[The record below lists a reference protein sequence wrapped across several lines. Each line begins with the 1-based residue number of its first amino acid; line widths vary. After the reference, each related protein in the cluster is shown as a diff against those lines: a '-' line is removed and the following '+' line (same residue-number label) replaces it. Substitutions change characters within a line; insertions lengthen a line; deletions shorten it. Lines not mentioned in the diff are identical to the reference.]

1 MDPSA
6 KVVQII
12 EETATS
18 MGFELIRVTFG
29 GGRTQTLQIMAENP
43 DGTMLVEDCARL
55 SREVSALLDV
65 EDPVA
70 GEYMLEVS
78 SPGIDRPLTRAKDF
92 VRWAGFEIKIELRT
106 GNEDG
111 RRRFKGRLNS
121 LEDGIIRMT
130 TVEGE
135 DVAVSY
141 DDMLKAKLL
150 LTDELLKAAAKG
162 FKGYPAGQGA
172 EE

>member
-12 EETATS
+12 EDAAAS
-18 MGFELIRVTFG
+18 LGLDLIRVTFV
-29 GGRTQTLQIMAENP
+29 GGRVQTLQIMAENP
-43 DGTMLVEDCARL
+43 DGTMLVDDCAKW

-65 EDPVA
+65 EDPIA
-70 GEYMLEVS
+70 GEYLLEVS

-92 VRWAGFEIKIELRT
+92 VKWSGFDIKIELRT

-121 LEDGIIRMT
+121 LVDGIVHMT

-135 DVAVSY
+135 DVAMPF

-150 LTDELLKAAAKG
+150 LSDELLKAATNG
-162 FKGYPAGQGA
+162 FKGYPAEQGA
-172 EE
+172 KE

>member
-12 EETATS
+12 EDAAAS
-18 MGFELIRVTFG
+18 LGLDLILVTFV
-29 GGRTQTLQIMAENP
+29 GGRVQTLQIMAENP
-43 DGTMLVEDCARL
+43 DGTMLVDDCAKL

-65 EDPVA
+65 EDPIA
-70 GEYMLEVS
+70 GEYLLEVS

-92 VRWAGFEIKIELRT
+92 VKWSGFDIKIELRT

-121 LEDGIIRMT
+121 LVDGIVHMT

-135 DVAVSY
+135 DVAMPF

-150 LTDELLKAAAKG
+150 LSDELLKAATNG
-162 FKGYPAGQGA
+162 FKGYPAEQGA
-172 EE
+172 KE

>member
-12 EETATS
+12 EDVTTS

-29 GGRTQTLQIMAENP
+29 GGRVQTLQIMAENS
-43 DGTMLVEDCARL
+43 DGIMLVDDCARL

-78 SPGIDRPLTRAKDF
+78 SPGIDRPLTRSKDF
-92 VRWAGFEIKIELRT
+92 VKWSGFDVKVEFRT

-121 LEDGIIRMT
+121 LEDGIIHMT

-135 DVAVSY
+135 DIAMPF

-150 LTDELLKAAAKG
+150 LSDELLKAATNG
-162 FKGYPAGQGA
+162 FKGYPAEQGA
-172 EE
+172 KE

>member
-18 MGFELIRVTFG
+18 LGFELIRVTFG
-29 GGRTQTLQIMAENP
+29 GGRTQTLQIMAERP
-43 DGTMLVEDCARL
+43 DGTMLVDDCARL

-65 EDPVA
+65 EDPVT

-92 VRWAGFEIKIELRT
+92 VRWAGFDFKIEQRT

-121 LEDGIIRMT
+121 LEDGIIHMT

-135 DVAVSY
+135 ELALPY
-141 DDMLKAKLL
+141 EDMLKAKLL
-150 LTDELLKAAAKG
+150 LSDELLKAAANG
-162 FKGYPAGQGA
+162 YKGYPAAQGA
-172 EE
+172 KE